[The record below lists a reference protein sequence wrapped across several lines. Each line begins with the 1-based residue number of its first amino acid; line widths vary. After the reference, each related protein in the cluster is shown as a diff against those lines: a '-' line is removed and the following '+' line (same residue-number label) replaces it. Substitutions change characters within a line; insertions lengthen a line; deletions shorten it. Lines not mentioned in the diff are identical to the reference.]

1 MNIYSREKILT
12 FAVTKMEVLR
22 LPQPQ
27 DVLSMF
33 LNVGH
38 FSASCSYNK
47 GSYKK
52 ERISLCGDFT
62 GKFSVGRTILRHAD

>member
-1 MNIYSREKILT
+1 
-12 FAVTKMEVLR
+12 MEVLR

-38 FSASCSYNK
+38 FQPRVLNNK